1 MELVSASK
9 MRRAVNAVLCSRSY
23 AGLAWE
29 TLTALSKLSNPS
41 LHPLLARR
49 EPVKKILI
57 VLVTSDRGLCGGFNA
72 QILRETTKKIIA
84 LAKTGEENPRID
96 FVTIGKRGQDAARR
110 FKWNIAATFA
120 GLNAAP
126 RAADLQPVAALAVND
141 FKSGVYDRVYLAFTD
156 FISSLKQSPRF
167 KQLLPFVK
175 VEGLGEA
182 EMGKGQAPLQDIA
195 KVGTE
200 ESRFNPEENLK
211 YHYEYVFEPSPA
223 EVLNILLPRLI
234 EVQIYQAVL
243 ESSASEHSARMV
255 AMKNATEAA
264 VDMID
269 DLTFT
274 FNQARQSVITR
285 EIAEISA
292 GKAALE

>member
-9 MRRAVNAVLCSRSY
+9 MRRAVNAVLSSRSY

-49 EPVKKILI
+49 DPVKK
-57 VLVTSDRGLCGGFNA
+57 VLVVLITSDRGLCGGFNA
-72 QILRETTKKIIA
+72 QILKEAAKKITA
-84 LAKTGEENPRID
+84 LAKTGEANPQID

-110 FKWNIAATFA
+110 FKWNIVATFA

-126 RAADLQPVAALAVND
+126 GAVDLQPVAALAVDD
-141 FKSGVYDRVYLAFTD
+141 FKNGVYDRVYLAFTD

-167 KQLLPFVK
+167 KQLLPFVR
-175 VEGLGEA
+175 VEGLGEV
-182 EMGKGQAPLQDIA
+182 EINKGQAPLQDIA
-195 KVGTE
+195 KA
-200 ESRFNPEENLK
+200 SPEELHFDLEKSLK
-211 YHYEYVFEPSPA
+211 YSYEYAFEPSPA
-223 EVLNILLPRLI
+223 QVLDILLPRLI

-274 FNQARQSVITR
+274 FNQARQSAITR
-285 EIAEISA
+285 EISEISA
-292 GKAALE
+292 GKAAIE